1 MLVKLGDLVQI
12 KTHTQSKTTINKDIW
27 LVIGWNN
34 FNDYI
39 RVQNIHTGET
49 CQYNLA
55 LLKHFKSE
63 EVCK

>member
-1 MLVKLGDLVQI
+1 MLVKLGDLVQLKKQI
-12 KTHTQSKTTINKDIW
+12 GRSSPQEIW

-39 RVQNIHTGET
+39 RVQSVNTGET

-63 EVCK
+63 EICK

>member
-1 MLVKLGDLVQI
+1 MLVKLGDLVNLKKRIGRSSPQ
-12 KTHTQSKTTINKDIW
+12 DIW

-39 RVQNIHTGET
+39 TVQNVATGER

-55 LLKHFKSE
+55 LLEHLKREKI
-63 EVCK
+63 CK

>member
-12 KTHTQSKTTINKDIW
+12 KVPTERSDPNDIW
-27 LVIGWNN
+27 VVIGWNN

-39 RVQNIHTGET
+39 SVKNIRNGYT

-55 LLKHFKSE
+55 YLKHLE
-63 EVCK
+63 EVCSK

>member
-12 KTHTQSKTTINKDIW
+12 KVPTERSNPQDIW

-39 RVQNIHTGET
+39 RVQNIHNGHI

-63 EVCK
+63 KVCK

>member
-12 KTHTQSKTTINKDIW
+12 KTHTQSKMTINKDIW
-27 LVIGWNN
+27 LVIGWNG

-39 RVQNIHTGET
+39 RVQNVHNGYV

>member
-1 MLVKLGDLVQI
+1 MLVKLGDLVNLKRRIGRSSPQ
-12 KTHTQSKTTINKDIW
+12 DIW

-34 FNDYI
+34 WNDYI
-39 RVQNIHTGET
+39 TVQNVATGEK
-49 CQYNLA
+49 CQYNLR